1 MSKSLSEHE
10 INEIIGLHQSGFSNA
25 EIQEKTGR
33 SDFVI
38 RKYIRQKTEIK
49 KCPKCGQVCPPQAH
63 FCFICGTKILTERE
77 KVIEQLS
84 SIRGSFALVPE
95 NARDRFMN
103 AVNTA
108 IRYLEGLDES

>member
-1 MSKSLSEHE
+1 MLSE
-10 INEIIGLHQSGFSNA
+10 NTSGRTRKS
-25 EIQEKTGR
+25 R
-33 SDFVI
+33 SARSVD
-38 RKYIRQKTEIK
+38 R
-49 KCPKCGQVCPPQAH
+49 CAPPQAH

>member
-38 RKYIRQKTEIK
+38 RKYIRQNTEIK
-49 KCPKCGQVCPPQAH
+49 KCPKCGQVCSPPSTLLFHLRNKDSDRAREGHRTALLHQRLLRPRPGK
-63 FCFICGTKILTERE
+63 CQRQIYERR
-77 KVIEQLS
+77 KYCYSLS
-84 SIRGSFALVPE
+84 G
-95 NARDRFMN
+95 
-103 AVNTA
+103 
-108 IRYLEGLDES
+108 GLG